1 MEERPHRETKKVA
14 RVERFAHAARAT
26 GGAVVFVN
34 ARENVTSSSSS
45 GKKKKNNTK
54 KLNKQKKMFSSR
66 RGSNP
71 RHDSQNH
78 YRAKLPSN
86 G

>member
-1 MEERPHRETKKVA
+1 MRGEGKKKKEKRKQKEKQRQENGMEERPHRETKKVA

-45 GKKKKNNTK
+45 GKKKINNTK
-54 KLNKQKKMFSSR
+54 K
-66 RGSNP
+66 
-71 RHDSQNH
+71 
-78 YRAKLPSN
+78 
-86 G
+86 

>member
-45 GKKKKNNTK
+45 GKKKKK
-54 KLNKQKKMFSSR
+54 
-66 RGSNP
+66 
-71 RHDSQNH
+71 
-78 YRAKLPSN
+78 
-86 G
+86 